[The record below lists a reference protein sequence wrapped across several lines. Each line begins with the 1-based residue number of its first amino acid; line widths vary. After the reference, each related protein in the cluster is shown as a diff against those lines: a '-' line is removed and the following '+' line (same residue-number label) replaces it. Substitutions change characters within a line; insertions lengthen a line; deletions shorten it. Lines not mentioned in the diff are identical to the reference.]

1 MKQLVRLRRL
11 RGFSQRALAEE
22 SGVSPATI
30 YELENGR
37 REPNPSTLR
46 KLAGALG
53 VEVADLLGEV
63 LPKATAPPSQA
74 TLFNSEAEEERRQWQ
89 PEVEKFI
96 ADAGQALDSPD
107 LTQDIAHWILNDA
120 TLLRLKM
127 VEEYLS
133 ASPATGYT
141 YNELI
146 DLSNA
151 RKLIGGFSKHAA
163 MVYRNKF
170 GESAKL
176 RELEE
181 LEEREKRKEEMRRL
195 THPRQGTA

>member
-53 VEVADLLGEV
+53 VEVADLLGEER
-63 LPKATAPPSQA
+63 PKATAPPSQA
-74 TLFNSEAEEERRQWQ
+74 TLFNSEAEEERHQWK
-89 PEVEKFI
+89 PKVEKFV

-107 LTQDIAHWILNDA
+107 LTQDVAHWIISD
-120 TLLRLKM
+120 TTVLRLKIT
-127 VEEYLS
+127 EEYYS
-133 ASPATGYT
+133 ASPTTGYT
-141 YNELI
+141 YTELI

-151 RKLIGGFSKHAA
+151 RKLIDKFSQRAT

-195 THPRQGTA
+195 TNPRQGTA